1 MDYYVER
8 PKEPIETPQAIA
20 EKKSVELT
28 ETALL
33 HLNETR
39 KWSKFI
45 AVFSIVMAILL
56 ALLATV
62 LLLGGTKGT
71 VPGAGMIG
79 VTYLFAAI
87 LTFVPMWFLI
97 RFSNLTKKGVAGKS
111 NSDMEE
117 AFKYLKFYY
126 IATGV
131 LVIISIIFVIAF
143 MIAGLTMG
151 FVSSI
156 MQSQNI

>member
-8 PKEPIETPQAIA
+8 PKETIDTPQTVV
-20 EKKSVELT
+20 EKKSVEIT

-33 HLNETR
+33 HLNEAR

-62 LLLGGTKGT
+62 LLLGGAKET

-79 VTYLFAAI
+79 VAYLLAAI

-97 RFSNLTKKGVAGKS
+97 RFSNLTKKGVSGK
-111 NSDMEE
+111 NSSEMED

-131 LVIISIIFVIAF
+131 MVIISIIFVVAF